1 MKNKEFEVVNRLG
14 GKPVNIYLNDE
25 VLIMEEL
32 FEKKY
37 NQKPNRSKIYKEYLK
52 KQLGDELLIKANGFD
67 KSRCDCCRESY
78 SLTKKQMYLCNEKA
92 NKRTCIICDDCITKN
107 KSF

>member
-1 MKNKEFEVVNRLG
+1 MKNKEFEIVNKFG

-25 VLIMEEL
+25 TLILEEL

-52 KQLGDELLIKANGFD
+52 KQLDEELIKKVKEFD
-67 KSRCDCCRESY
+67 KSTCDCCKRDY
-78 SLTKKQMYLCNEKA
+78 SFTKKQMYLCNEKL
-92 NKRTCIICDDCITKN
+92 NKETCIVCHDCITKE
-107 KSF
+107 